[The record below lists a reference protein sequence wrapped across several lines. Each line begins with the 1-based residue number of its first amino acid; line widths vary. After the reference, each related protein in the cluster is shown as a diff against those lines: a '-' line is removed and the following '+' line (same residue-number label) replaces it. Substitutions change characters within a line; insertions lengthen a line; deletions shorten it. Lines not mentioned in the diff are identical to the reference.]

1 TVKVI
6 VPFPAGGTA
15 DAVPRIVG
23 DWLSRKWGKT
33 VVIENRTG
41 AAGNIGAE
49 VVYRSIPDG
58 YTLLSTPPPPLVI
71 NQNLYPKL
79 GFDPTKFEPII
90 VMAQVPN
97 ALIVNPN
104 NVKASNLTEL
114 VEYLRK
120 NPGKITSATQGNGTT
135 SHLTSELFQLMA
147 KVMLRNIP
155 YRGSAPALQG
165 LIARAVDLMF
175 DNLGVSLPLVEAGK
189 LKLLAVASANRL
201 QTLPDVPTIAEMLP
215 GFEAVAWYGIVAP
228 PATPRNVIDKVNAD
242 VNEALRQPEV
252 QDQLKKLSAEI
263 FGGSVER
270 TSKYMLEEVDRSGNV
285 IKAADINVQDPSTN
299 HPSPVGAHQLKTRLK
314 RGGRLQDAI
323 RRNWKFSLP
332 HRRLCEMV
340 KIAAEMIISRP
351 VNYFRLFASVPHN
364 CARLANTLRPAILAK
379 NRDIGRII
387 GQPVVA
393 VISLGVHDGA
403 EGTGLL

>member
-1 TVKVI
+1 MRDLPPQLSFFGSRSITALALFFVVSAPLQSSARAQDYPDHTVKII

-23 DWLSRKWGKT
+23 DWLSRKWGQT

-49 VVYRSIPDG
+49 VAYRSAPDG
-58 YTLLSTPPPPLVI
+58 YTLLSAPPPPLVI

-97 ALIVNPN
+97 ALIVNPD
-104 NVKASNLTEL
+104 NVKASNVTEL
-114 VEYLRK
+114 VDYLRK
-120 NPGKITSATQGNGTT
+120 NPGKVTSATQGNGTT

-147 KVMLRNIP
+147 KVTLRNIP

-165 LIARAVDLMF
+165 LLAGDVDLMF

-189 LKLLAVASANRL
+189 LKLLAVASASRL
-201 QTLPDVPTIAEMLP
+201 PHLPDVPTIAEMLP

-228 PATPRNVIDKVNAD
+228 PSTPRNIINKINTD

-270 TSKYMLEEVDRSGNV
+270 TSKYMREEIDRWGNV
-285 IKAADINVQDPSTN
+285 IKAADI
-299 HPSPVGAHQLKTRLK
+299 K
-314 RGGRLQDAI
+314 LQ
-323 RRNWKFSLP
+323 
-332 HRRLCEMV
+332 
-340 KIAAEMIISRP
+340 
-351 VNYFRLFASVPHN
+351 
-364 CARLANTLRPAILAK
+364 
-379 NRDIGRII
+379 
-387 GQPVVA
+387 
-393 VISLGVHDGA
+393 
-403 EGTGLL
+403 